1 MRNSSSKKKDKSSGK
16 STSNSKP
23 KGNANRKEM
32 VDVAVPS
39 SPKDKDKN
47 KKLVLPPLAQKT
59 RRSILDEMKGETE
72 KMVKDIDQLEK
83 KDIFE
88 RETTIAQLESLNK
101 IINSKSD
108 TIKKLADENQELFNQ
123 LKDIRNEAD
132 EKLQIVKIFKVKENA
147 LEKREKALQKE
158 VKVIDEELK
167 VAKKNIELY
176 KNEKEYYEKL
186 VKVHADNSVMSNLIE
201 EIQKKK
207 ESIIYIKK
215 RISSLEKIRKQHKNC
230 DIKQKQL
237 QKEIDLME
245 NELEFERKRKI
256 AISESMSKVD
266 QVSKRYHDSEDI
278 TFITLSKNNNNK
290 ERTKRSQSPE
300 RKILANNK
308 SIKTLR
314 VNLIPI
320 HQEFNAINENY
331 KKYCSTSV
339 LIPQNKMSDSEK
351 LKMVLFKEEEK
362 VVLEKLIPNSKLE
375 AYQRRFDEI
384 EEQKK
389 ELEAKIKN
397 RNIMKQFELKENKE
411 KYISTEL
418 QVTEQKKRSSVLN
431 SQRAALNKDISV
443 QKGILKKSRDNL
455 KFYLDLYK
463 IKQKE
468 NEKLFQHL
476 KEIQAQIDSG
486 ELVLKPSD
494 ENDEE
499 EEDPNNKDDDDNG
512 DGNEQDDQ
520 DQNYEEIDE
529 D

>member
-1 MRNSSSKKKDKSSGK
+1 MRNSSSKTKEKSSGK

-47 KKLVLPPLAQKT
+47 KKLLLPPLAPKT
-59 RRSILDEMKGETE
+59 KRSIFDEMKRETE
-72 KMVKDIDQLEK
+72 KMIRDIEQLEK
-83 KDIFE
+83 QEIFE
-88 RETTIAQLESLNK
+88 KETTIAQLESLNK
-101 IINSKSD
+101 EINYKGD

-132 EKLQIVKIFKVKENA
+132 EKLQIVKIFKVKENE
-147 LEKREKALQKE
+147 LEKREKTLQKE

-176 KNEKEYYEKL
+176 KNEKDHYEKL
-186 VKVHADNSVMSNLIE
+186 VKVHSDNSVLSNLIE
-201 EIQKKK
+201 EIKKKK
-207 ESIIYIKK
+207 ENIINIKK

-230 DIKQKQL
+230 DIKEKQL

-256 AISESMSKVD
+256 AMSESMSKID
-266 QVSKRYHDSEDI
+266 QVNKRYHDSDDN
-278 TFITLSKNNNNK
+278 TFLTLSKNNNK
-290 ERTKRSQSPE
+290 ERTKRSQSPD

-314 VNLIPI
+314 VNLFPI

-339 LIPQNKMSDSEK
+339 MIPQNKMYDSEK
-351 LKMVLFKEEEK
+351 FKRVLFKEEEK

-397 RNIMKQFELKENKE
+397 RNIIKQFELKENKE

-443 QKGILKKSRDNL
+443 QKGILKKSKDNL

-499 EEDPNNKDDDDNG
+499 EEEPNNEDDDDNG